1 VNRLAIAHLSPLP
14 PQRSGIAAYCAA
26 LLPHLARHVDVTV
39 YASETVEP
47 ALAQQFNV
55 RPLDTYLAERAR
67 YDFGLYHIGN
77 HPAYHRHI
85 YAACLR
91 QPGLAVLHEADLF
104 AFFWNWPDA
113 ARQPFVREM
122 AYTHGLEGLQLA
134 RTMIAEGQPA
144 PLCAAALPLIERLAR
159 VSLGLIVHTSA
170 ARERVLAIAPHAR
183 VAQIPLAAPVIDP
196 ASPDR
201 PALFSRGAPLGSP
214 FPPQSIV
221 VGALGYL
228 APSKRLEVLL
238 RAVAQLRGACPQ
250 LRVILIG
257 AAIDGYDLSAE
268 IDRLGLGGLVHI
280 AGYVA
285 DADYGAYAQ
294 AIDIGVNL
302 RTAPTGGEMSATLVH
317 LLAAA
322 RPTLVSNVEGFA
334 ALPDDAVIKIDQDA
348 AEVDRVAAALQKL
361 SEQPELRQRY
371 GSAARRYAASTLT
384 FSQVAQAYADFMA
397 DCRAAIVTQVWA

>member
-26 LLPHLARHVDVTV
+26 LLPHLARHVAVTAYV
-39 YASETVEP
+39 SGPVEP

-55 RPLDTYLAERAR
+55 RPFDTYLAERAR
-67 YDFGLYHIGN
+67 YDFGLYHLGN

-85 YAACLR
+85 YTACLR
-91 QPGLAVLHEADLF
+91 QPGLVVLHEADLF

-113 ARQPFVREM
+113 TRAPFAREM
-122 AYTHGLEGLQLA
+122 AYAGGLAGLQQA
-134 RTMIAEGQPA
+134 RNMIANNRPA
-144 PLCAAALPLIERLAR
+144 DVASWPLIERVAR
-159 VSLGLIVHTSA
+159 VSLGLIVHTAA
-170 ARERVLAIAPHAR
+170 ARARVLALAPHAR
-183 VAQIPLAAPVIDP
+183 VAQIPLAASVSDAAPT
-196 ASPDR
+196 DR
-201 PALFSRGAPLGSP
+201 PALFNG
-214 FPPQSIV
+214 FPPQAIV

-238 RAVAQLRGACPQ
+238 RAVAQLRRTCPQ

-268 IDRLGLGGLVHI
+268 IERWSLGDLVHI
-280 AGYVA
+280 TGYVG
-285 DADYGAYAQ
+285 DADYGAYVR

-348 AEVDRVAAALQKL
+348 AEVEQVAAALQKL
-361 SEQPELRQRY
+361 IEQPELRRRY
-371 GSAARRYAASTLT
+371 GSAARRYAESTLT
-384 FSQVAQAYADFMA
+384 FSRVAQAYADFMH
-397 DCRAAIVTQVWA
+397 DCRAAIVKQGWT